1 MSSTSFSKTKQDVW
15 LKFIQ
20 HKDVLY
26 ELVRYKRSLLLGSEN
41 DPVSVSLPPFSS
53 DKRKECRRQGEIT
66 VNNYQAAST
75 STDELKLKAN
85 SYKKY
90 DFHTEDVERE

>member
-1 MSSTSFSKTKQDVW
+1 MAFSKDKQDVW

-26 ELVRYKRSLLLGSEN
+26 ELVRYKRSLLLGAEN

-53 DKRKECRRQGEIT
+53 DKRKTCRRQGEIN
-66 VNNYQAAST
+66 VNNGQTAST
-75 STDELKLKAN
+75 SADELRLKAN
-85 SYKKY
+85 SYQK
-90 DFHTEDVERE
+90 